1 MFSRPLIRYTLLQ
14 VPGWLLLG
22 LLLWWAVSREWMG
35 MLAATGIMAAWLIKD
50 ALLYP
55 VCKHAFEN
63 SHPVES
69 MKLVGLEAET
79 VSNLSPEGLVRVNG
93 ELWTAR
99 APDGTTIPAGQRI
112 RIIDAEGLVL
122 YAEALT

>member
-63 SHPVES
+63 S
-69 MKLVGLEAET
+69 LEAET